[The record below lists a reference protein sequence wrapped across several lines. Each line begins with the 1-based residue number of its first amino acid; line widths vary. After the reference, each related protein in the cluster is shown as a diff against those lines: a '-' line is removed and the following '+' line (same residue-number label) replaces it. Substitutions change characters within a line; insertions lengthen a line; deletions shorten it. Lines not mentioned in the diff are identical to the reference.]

1 MPAEHSS
8 DEASLAEAL
17 GKLGA
22 RLDPIIALLDHLQGA
37 FFWIKDTQGRF
48 RWVNTAV
55 VLRRGLKHRDEMIGT
70 ISLAR
75 ISEQM
80 RTLLELGV
88 LESAVPTNLVA
99 SKAFLPST
107 PR

>member
-1 MPAEHSS
+1 MNLNIETHHVGDYTGREHVLAGDPAVLLNIRPVAKVPTARRELLE
-8 DEASLAEAL
+8 EAADLVD
-17 GKLGA
+17 GD
-22 RLDPIIALLDHLQGA
+22 R
-37 FFWIKDTQGRF
+37 
-48 RWVNTAV
+48 N
-55 VLRRGLKHRDEMIGT
+55 RDEMIGT